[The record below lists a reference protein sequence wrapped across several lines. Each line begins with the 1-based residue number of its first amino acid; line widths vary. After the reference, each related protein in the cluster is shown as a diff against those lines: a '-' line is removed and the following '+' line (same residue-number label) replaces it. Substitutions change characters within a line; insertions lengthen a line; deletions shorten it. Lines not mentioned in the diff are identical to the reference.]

1 LIRADCQLL
10 SAVCCLLSADN
21 QLHGWTASAS
31 RYKKPLQNAIIIE
44 LAGDL
49 NELEVDPAAL
59 FDFGNLQGE

>member
-1 LIRADCQLL
+1 MIPDCQLL
-10 SAVCCLLSADN
+10 SAVCCLLSIN